1 MCGHGIFKCPDFEY
15 VGQFYN
21 GKIHGEGRC
30 EWKNGSVYMGSY
42 ANGVKEGYG
51 YYIYEDGK
59 SYAGHWKDGQP
70 FQRAYTFAK

>member
-1 MCGHGIFKCPDFEY
+1 
-15 VGQFYN
+15 
-21 GKIHGEGRC
+21 
-30 EWKNGSVYMGSY
+30 MGSY

-70 FQRAYTFAK
+70 F